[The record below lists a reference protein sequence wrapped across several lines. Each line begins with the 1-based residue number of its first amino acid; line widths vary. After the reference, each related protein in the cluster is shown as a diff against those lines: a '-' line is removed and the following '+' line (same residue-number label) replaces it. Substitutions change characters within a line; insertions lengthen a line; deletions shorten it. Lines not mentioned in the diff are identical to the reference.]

1 MYIKMYILLSFYF
14 NAVTKN
20 YWFKN
25 VVLSLTDLNK
35 GNWEAIEL
43 AQEYAVHLVC
53 CRLLEITVSVL
64 NYVSI
69 RFNCKLPI
77 VYLFDKK
84 SIFDKNSRGE
94 KECKLDWILSKT
106 LLPSFLI
113 FLILAKRVM
122 AKGHTLA
129 IWLGDLNRQ
138 TREGTSTS
146 TRLSSE
152 GYGKRS
158 FSFSRFYKR

>member
-1 MYIKMYILLSFYF
+1 MYIKMYILFSFYF

-25 VVLSLTDLNK
+25 VVLSFTDLDK
-35 GNWEAIEL
+35 RNWEAIEL

-53 CRLLEITVSVL
+53 CRLLEIAVSAL

-77 VYLFDKK
+77 AYLFDKK
-84 SIFDKNSRGE
+84 SNFDKNSRGE
-94 KECKLDWILSKT
+94 KECKVNWILSKT
-106 LLPSFLI
+106 SLPSFLI
-113 FLILAKRVM
+113 LAERVL

-129 IWLGDLNRQ
+129 IWRGDPNRQ
-138 TREGTSTS
+138 TQEGTSTS
-146 TRLSSE
+146 TRLNSK

-158 FSFSRFYKR
+158 FSFSRLYKR